1 MATRSL
7 AMGTDQT
14 GVRNRN
20 HRRLKW
26 VSAVWLV
33 LLVIGSMLPLHAKM
47 AIGTIGPAHDAVHV
61 AAFAS
66 TAVIL
71 MLWANSKVQE
81 LGLATAVFAIGVLIE
96 MAQKL
101 LSGDVL
107 ESADIRADFL
117 GVLIG
122 LTCLQF
128 RSIRESLESLLHKS

>member
-1 MATRSL
+1 
-7 AMGTDQT
+7 MGTDQT

-20 HRRLKW
+20 NRRLKW
-26 VSAVWLV
+26 VSMLWLS
-33 LLVIGSMLPLHAKM
+33 LLVVGSMLPLSAKV

-66 TAVIL
+66 TAAIL
-71 MLWANSKVQE
+71 ILWANTKVQE
-81 LGLATAVFAIGVLIE
+81 LGLATAVLAIGVLIE
-96 MAQKL
+96 MGQKL

-128 RSIRESLESLLHKS
+128 RSIREPLESLFHKS